1 MILPQQLRGIEM
13 DVFEAVLIVIVA
25 VSAGG
30 AIGRLVYRGRLSRK
44 VDQVDPPALAEIAE
58 GVLRPLDDGWNQAVA
73 ASEQTV
79 FAIANPDD
87 PSRQA
92 FLEVIPDDMSYL
104 TEAGTPL
111 EQGSIA
117 RYEFAYDSI
126 VGALPEG
133 ASVLENALQ
142 AGKTLRILGPAELL
156 AGLADGTMEMIATNG
171 EMIGTVRD
179 KGTGAITGQ
188 LRFGDVPVINPAG
201 AALIVFQVMAAVSGQ
216 YYMARIDKKLEGI
229 VSALDRIEQRLQAMN
244 WAKAE
249 TARQLADEV
258 RALVEAGE
266 IPSRT
271 DIERL
276 NAADKDARE
285 AFNSAKQHL
294 HMASDGWTSALDH
307 VYKGDER
314 LLMKIDHDAS
324 DGGSKRT
331 SRYTWART
339 RRRRSRASMHKELEG
354 RNAAQEDVTTL
365 LFAAAVRS
373 QVGIMRVVLNS
384 DGDPQKARRWADQ
397 YESDRAGMI
406 DEIARLGEYYD
417 WLPELTD
424 AQVDERLGGMVIK
437 RTKKLKSELHLLR
450 NSIEVLNGVS
460 ADPQQILPA
469 APPNP
474 VEPTVIEMR
483 RGDSGR
489 LEVYTATVRSTENP
503 TPLATKRLV

>member
-1 MILPQQLRGIEM
+1 M
-13 DVFEAVLIVIVA
+13 DVFEVLLIAIVA
-25 VSAGG
+25 VAVGG
-30 AIGRLVYRGRLSRK
+30 VLSLRVYRARLSQEI
-44 VDQVDPPALAEIAE
+44 DQIGPSSPTEIGE
-58 GVLRPLDDGWNQAVA
+58 GIEVFDQGRREKAGDAP
-73 ASEQTV
+73 EQTV
-79 FAIANPDD
+79 FSIANPDD

-92 FLEVIPDDMSYL
+92 FLEVIPDGMSYL
-104 TEAGTPL
+104 TESGTPL

-133 ASVLENALQ
+133 ASVLGNALQ
-142 AGKTLRILGPAELL
+142 AGKTLRILGPEELI

-179 KGTGAITGQ
+179 RGTGAIAGQ
-188 LRFGDVPVINPAG
+188 LRFGDVPVINPVG

-216 YYMARIDKKLEGI
+216 YYMARIDKKLERI
-229 VSALDRIEQRLQAMN
+229 QVTLDRIEQRLQAMN

-266 IPSRT
+266 IPSRI
-271 DIERL
+271 DIERV

-285 AFNSAKQHL
+285 AFNAAKRHL
-294 HMASDGWTSALDH
+294 RLASDGWTAALDH
-307 VYKGDER
+307 VYTGDER
-314 LLMKIDHDAS
+314 LLMKIDHDGT

-339 RRRRSRASMHKELEG
+339 LRRRSRASMHKELEA

-365 LFAAAVRS
+365 LFAAAVRA

-384 DGDPQKARRWADQ
+384 EGDPQKARRWADQ
-397 YESDRAGMI
+397 YESDRAEMI
-406 DEIARLGEYYD
+406 DEITRLGEYYA
-417 WLPELTD
+417 WLPLLTD
-424 AQVDERLGGMVIK
+424 AEVDERLGGIVIK
-437 RTKKLKSELHLLR
+437 RTKKLKGELHRLR
-450 NSIEVLNGVS
+450 NPIEVLRGVS
-460 ADPQQILPA
+460 EDPQQLLPA
-469 APPNP
+469 VPRNP

-483 RGDSGR
+483 RGDSGN
-489 LEVYTATVRSTENP
+489 LEVYTATVRS
-503 TPLATKRLV
+503 A